1 MAISAVARPY
11 CTKGSIFLTSFGAI
25 LSVGSKPFTAPEMR
39 VAKADAS
46 QCVIGPIPERPL
58 TMPSQLAARPLPTGD
73 RLPSPVMTM
82 RRLDIADSGE
92 DSIALRGPRRGGCAP
107 ETHAAAIDRKGVVK
121 GKGGT
126 GRVDLGGL

>member
-25 LSVGSKPFTAPEMR
+25 HSVGSKPFTSPEMR

-46 QCVIGPIPERPL
+46 KCVIGPIPERPL

-73 RLPSPVMTM
+73 RM
-82 RRLDIADSGE
+82 
-92 DSIALRGPRRGGCAP
+92 PRRSEEHTSELQSLMRSSYAVFCLKNKN
-107 ETHAAAIDRKGVVK
+107 THKNRENKSTYG
-121 GKGGT
+121 
-126 GRVDLGGL
+126 